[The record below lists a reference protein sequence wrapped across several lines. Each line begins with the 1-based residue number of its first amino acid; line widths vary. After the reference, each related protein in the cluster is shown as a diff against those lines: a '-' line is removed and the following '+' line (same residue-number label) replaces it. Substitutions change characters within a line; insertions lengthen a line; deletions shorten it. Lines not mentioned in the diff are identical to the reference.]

1 MSEQV
6 FGCRR
11 STKASSLPHHPS
23 NHPTI
28 HPSIPKRAFTCLPG
42 RTTMYP
48 GVRVPDT
55 VSCPYL
61 LCRAA
66 ALPLW
71 DRIHA
76 QIIHSVKSQFSCMYT
91 TVPQCVL
98 VNVRDLRGRAQFG
111 KCMETGE
118 SETTDGSWITRSRVI
133 HCSQKA
139 PQGAHPQRPKPGHE
153 NNHVLGDAIQ
163 KKSLG

>member
-11 STKASSLPHHPS
+11 STKASSLLHH
-23 NHPTI
+23 HPTI

-42 RTTMYP
+42 CTTMYP

-76 QIIHSVKSQFSCMYT
+76 QIIHSVKSQFTCTPPTMRTCKRPKS
-91 TVPQCVL
+91 
-98 VNVRDLRGRAQFG
+98 VRDLRGRAQFG
-111 KCMETGE
+111 KCMENGE
-118 SETTDGSWITRSRVI
+118 SEMSSRSVKS
-133 HCSQKA
+133 HSLW
-139 PQGAHPQRPKPGHE
+139 PESSTGGASSDPLMKHSDSPDRTFVMQ
-153 NNHVLGDAIQ
+153 DF
-163 KKSLG
+163 

>member
-1 MSEQV
+1 MGAGVRMQKPDKG
-6 FGCRR
+6 FF
-11 STKASSLPHHPS
+11 SSPSCQTHPF
-23 NHPTI
+23 PC
-28 HPSIPKRAFTCLPG
+28 TCLPL
-42 RTTMYP
+42 YLHLYLHLPPCSVP
-48 GVRVPDT
+48 GIV
-55 VSCPYL
+55 CPYL
-61 LCRAA
+61 LCFAA

-71 DRIHA
+71 HRIHA
-76 QIIHSVKSQFSCMYT
+76 QIIHSVKSQFTCMYT
-91 TVPQCVL
+91 TVPQCAL

-133 HCSQKA
+133 HCGQKA